1 MSKLYEN
8 VKPCQVSSNISKAVV
23 FKMVLH
29 HCGEQ
34 EMRRL
39 LCPILAYL
47 QSDQSVI
54 ILMRPDNIRLTFVTP
69 TTDFAIP
76 PS

>member
-1 MSKLYEN
+1 MSMLYAN
-8 VKPCQVSSNISKAVV
+8 VKPCQVSSNISKAV

-29 HCGEQ
+29 HCVEQ
-34 EMRRL
+34 EISRL